1 MNIHKSLVV
10 SNRVRSIPTGFG
22 WVDHRLL
29 QDGYLRECS
38 TDALALY
45 LILTAV
51 ADQDGLS
58 YYGNRLLCTMLG
70 WHRRRL
76 ELARDN
82 LRDADLAA
90 YCEPIYQVLSLPE
103 ATRRVHHD
111 K

>member
-58 YYGNRLLCTMLG
+58 YYGDRLLCTMLG
-70 WHRRRL
+70 WHQRRL
-76 ELARDN
+76 EVAREN

-90 YCEPIYQVLSLPE
+90 YREPIYQVLSLPE
-103 ATRRVHHD
+103 ATRRIHHA